1 MSKQIVLYFGSF
13 NPPHIGHTA
22 LASFILENNPIDE
35 LWFVVSPQN
44 PLKEKSALIS
54 ARTRLE
60 MTRLAVS
67 NHPHI
72 RVSDIEFYLPQP
84 NYTIFT
90 LTVLSEKFP
99 DYHFGILMGADNLVH
114 FHKWKNYK
122 AILENHHIWCYPRP
136 GYEIPDDFASHPS
149 VSIIDAPQFDLS
161 SSMIRKMIKENKDIR
176 FFVRENVFAMID
188 CEGLYR

>member
-1 MSKQIVLYFGSF
+1 MAKHIALYFGSF
-13 NPPHIGHTA
+13 NPPHVGHTA
-22 LASFILENNPIDE
+22 LASYILENSAIDE

-44 PLKEKSALIS
+44 PLKEKSALI
-54 ARTRLE
+54 APRTRLE
-60 MTRLAVS
+60 LTRLAVS
-67 NHPHI
+67 AHPRI

-99 DYHFGILMGADNLVH
+99 DYSFGILMGADNLMH

-136 GYEIPDDFASHPS
+136 GFEVSEEFAKHPS
-149 VSIIDAPQFDLS
+149 VSMVDAPQIELS

-176 FFVRENVFAMID
+176 FFVRESVYEMID
-188 CEGLYR
+188 REGLYR